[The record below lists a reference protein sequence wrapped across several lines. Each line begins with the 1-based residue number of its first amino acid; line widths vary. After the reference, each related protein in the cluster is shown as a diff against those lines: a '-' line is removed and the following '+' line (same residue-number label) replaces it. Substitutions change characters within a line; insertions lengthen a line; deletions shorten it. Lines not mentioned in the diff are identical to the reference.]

1 MTGTE
6 HPLVTD
12 YLATIEREASF
23 LPAGRREELLADL
36 REHLAVAVGEEQD
49 PEAVRTALER
59 LGSPSA
65 IVAAAREE
73 EPETAAAPVAPPE
86 APQSRSRSVLT
97 AVLLGVSGIAALS
110 SPFAGLAALVLG
122 LGLLWTSAAWQR
134 RTKAVATALTLA
146 APVTVGLSMLLLAA
160 RLGIVELLVLLA
172 VSIALPATA
181 AVRLLRAPARAA

>member
-1 MTGTE
+1 MTGTA

-73 EPETAAAPVAPPE
+73 EPEAAAPPAAPSP
-86 APQSRSRSVLT
+86 APQPRSRSVLT

-134 RTKAVATALTLA
+134 RTKVLATALTLA
-146 APVTVGLSMLLLAA
+146 APVTVFLGMLLLAA
-160 RLGIVELLVLLA
+160 RLGVVELLVLLA

-181 AVRLLRAPARAA
+181 AVRLLRAPAQTV